1 MTDPAPHFR
10 YRRHPDQAAS
20 QPPRHKVIVVG
31 GGPVGL
37 AVAVDLV
44 QQGIPA
50 VLLDE
55 DDTVSTGSRS
65 ICWAKRTLE
74 IFDRLGCA
82 ERMVAR
88 GVTWNLGKVFYGEK
102 LLYEF
107 NLLPEGGHRFPAFIN
122 LQQNLAEE
130 IFVAEAE
137 TLAAR
142 GLDLR
147 WKNRVTGVRP
157 QGDHVEIEIETPDGP
172 YRLRCDYLIA
182 ADGVR
187 STVRRA
193 LGLDFKGQVFEDRF
207 LITDVRMH
215 ADFPTERRF
224 WFDPTFHS
232 GRSALLHRQADD
244 VWRIDLQLGADA
256 DPERE
261 REPERVIPR
270 IRAMLGPE
278 RAFEIVWTSV
288 YTFQCRR
295 LDKFR
300 HGRVIFAGDAAHQVS
315 PFGARGGN
323 GGVQDADN
331 LAWKLALVLKGLA
344 PEDLLESYDAERI
357 PAADENIMHSTH
369 ATDFMTPKNP
379 VSAAFHHAALTLAER
394 HPFARSLVNSGRLSR
409 PATLDGSP
417 LNTGD
422 RDRFATTMRPGSP
435 ALDAPI
441 TRPDGGKSWLLR
453 ELQQGFTAL
462 YFGDDDETLVRLA
475 PLAQGP
481 VPVALRRIGRGA
493 LGDPSGAARER
504 YDAEPGTL
512 YLLRPDQHV
521 AARWRKPDRDAIRR
535 ALDHALE
542 RTD

>member
-1 MTDPAPHFR
+1 MSTPVPHFQ
-10 YRRHPDQAAS
+10 YRAHPDQRAAR
-20 QPPRHKVIVVG
+20 PPHYPVIVAG

-37 AVAVDLV
+37 AAAIDLMH
-44 QQGIPA
+44 QGIPT

-88 GVTWNLGKVFYGEK
+88 GITWNLGKVFHGEK

-130 IFVAEAE
+130 IFIAEAE
-137 TLAAR
+137 TLVGR

-147 WKNRVTGVRP
+147 WKNRVAGVTARP
-157 QGDHVEIEIETPDGP
+157 DHVEVEIETPDGP

-207 LITDVRMH
+207 LITDVRMQ

-224 WFDPTFHS
+224 WFDPTFHP

-256 DPERE
+256 DPELE
-261 REPERVIPR
+261 RAPERVIPR

-278 RAFEIVWTSV
+278 RGFEIVWTSV

-300 HGRVIFAGDAAHQVS
+300 HGRVLFAGDAAHQVS

-331 LAWKLALVLKGLA
+331 LAWKLALVSKRLA
-344 PEDLLESYDAERI
+344 PERLLDSYDVERI
-357 PAADENIMHSTH
+357 PAADENILHSTR
-369 ATDFMTPKNP
+369 ATDFMTPKTP
-379 VSAAFHHAALTLAER
+379 ASSAFRDAALALAER
-394 HPFARSLVNSGRLSR
+394 YSFARSLVNSGRLSR

-417 LNTGD
+417 LNT
-422 RDRFATTMRPGSP
+422 RDSDAFAAAMRPGSP
-435 ALDAPI
+435 AADAPI
-441 TRPDGGKSWLLR
+441 ARCDGSASWLLR
-453 ELQQGFTAL
+453 ELQNGFTAL
-462 YFGDDDETLVRLA
+462 CFGDDDAMLVELA
-475 PLAQGP
+475 PLTKGP
-481 VPVALRRIGRGA
+481 VPLSLRRIGRGA

-504 YDAEPGTL
+504 YDATPGTL

-521 AARWRKPDRDAIRR
+521 AARWRKPDRTLVER
-535 ALDHALE
+535 ALSRALGK
-542 RTD
+542 TD

>member
-1 MTDPAPHFR
+1 MSTPVPHFQ
-10 YRRHPDQAAS
+10 YRAHPDQRAAR
-20 QPPRHKVIVVG
+20 PPHYPVIVAG

-37 AVAVDLV
+37 AAAIDLMH
-44 QQGIPA
+44 QGIPT

-88 GVTWNLGKVFYGEK
+88 GITWNLGKVFHGEK

-130 IFVAEAE
+130 IFIAEAE
-137 TLAAR
+137 TLVGR

-147 WKNRVTGVRP
+147 WKNRVAGVTARP
-157 QGDHVEIEIETPDGP
+157 DHVEVEIETPDGP

-207 LITDVRMH
+207 LITDVRMQ

-224 WFDPTFHS
+224 WFDPTFHP

-256 DPERE
+256 DPELE
-261 REPERVIPR
+261 RAPERVIPR

-278 RAFEIVWTSV
+278 RGFEIVWTSV

-300 HGRVIFAGDAAHQVS
+300 HGRVLFAGDSAHQVS

-331 LAWKLALVLKGLA
+331 LGWKLALVLAGKAEPALI
-344 PEDLLESYDAERI
+344 DSYDAERVT
-357 PAADENIMHSTH
+357 ACDENILHSTR
-369 ATDFMTPKNP
+369 ATDFMSPRAGMQT
-379 VSAAFHHAALTLAER
+379 ALRDAVLDLAR
-394 HPFARSLVNSGRLSR
+394 DRPFARALINSGRLSV
-409 PATLDGSP
+409 PAVLDRSP
-417 LNTGD
+417 LNGE
-422 RDRFATTMRPGSP
+422 RDPDAPALARPGAACP
-435 ALDAPI
+435 DAPI
-441 TRPDGGKSWLLR
+441 RGEDG
-453 ELQQGFTAL
+453 A
-462 YFGDDDETLVRLA
+462 
-475 PLAQGP
+475 
-481 VPVALRRIGRGA
+481 
-493 LGDPSGAARER
+493 
-504 YDAEPGTL
+504 
-512 YLLRPDQHV
+512 
-521 AARWRKPDRDAIRR
+521 
-535 ALDHALE
+535 
-542 RTD
+542 